1 MKKIYTF
8 IMLCSAA
15 FAVSCSK
22 DTTSEVKTE
31 TFTIQMTAPQTK
43 THMVSGKAVWTSGDN
58 VSVFSNN
65 GTSKNFTVE
74 TSGEASTSLKCT
86 DWVSGEI
93 PAWGVFCYKDNQWQT
108 YPVEQIADGKFKAL
122 VSSYQKVTSDN
133 SFSSK
138 SNLAVGKIVYNS
150 ESDGYSGQMM
160 NALGLVKIT
169 VPVAD
174 IVKIT
179 LEDANGTADI
189 AGEVVLDY
197 NDGEPVC
204 TVVSD
209 KGSKSIY
216 AERRS
221 GSNTIS
227 FTAGKSVYFCVLPNV
242 SFKPKF
248 TFMKVDGTTASVTGN
263 MEISV
268 NRSNFVDLGTPNLEF
283 IPEGYVKDVV
293 TLDFA
298 TWPFDEKILS
308 GTDQKLDENRVK
320 TYTYPA
326 NKKYTFDIARGET
339 GGTYNYN
346 STAGD
351 LRFANSNDGKEYI
364 QVNCPDNT
372 EIASITITTSNSAAM
387 PMTFAS
393 IDTKEVIYKGNVP
406 AKTPYNIDLRAS
418 EKAKSGCRICLTES
432 GKQYQIKKL
441 EVTYY
446 VKVQS
451 EQ

>member
-22 DTTSEVKTE
+22 DTASEFKTE

-93 PAWGVFCYKDNQWQT
+93 PAWGVFCYKDNQWQV

-122 VSSYQKVTSDN
+122 VSSYQRVTSDN

-174 IVKIT
+174 IAKIT

-204 TVVSD
+204 TVVPD

-242 SFKPKF
+242 SFRPKF
-248 TFMKVDGTTASVTGN
+248 TFEKSDGSTTSVTGN

-283 IPEGYVKDVV
+283 IPEGYVKDVA
-293 TLDFA
+293 TLDFSS
-298 TWPFDEKILS
+298 WPFVESIL
-308 GTDQKLDENRVK
+308 GATAQKQDGNRVT
-320 TYTYPA
+320 TYTYSA
-326 NKKYTFDIARGET
+326 NQEYTFDIARGESILSGKT
-339 GGTYNYN
+339 AVGTYSYN
-346 STAGD
+346 SSAGD

-364 QVNCPDNT
+364 QVNCTEDI
-372 EIASITITTSNSAAM
+372 EIASITITTSNS
-387 PMTFAS
+387 
-393 IDTKEVIYKGNVP
+393 GNVP
-406 AKTPYNIDLRAS
+406 MNRKHGNFRKPQQF
-418 EKAKSGCRICLTES
+418 C
-432 GKQYQIKKL
+432 
-441 EVTYY
+441 
-446 VKVQS
+446 
-451 EQ
+451 

>member
-22 DTTSEVKTE
+22 DTASEAKTE

-93 PAWGVFCYKDNQWQT
+93 PAWGVFCYKDNQWQV

-122 VSSYQKVTSDN
+122 VSSYQRVTSDN

-179 LEDANGTADI
+179 LEDANGTVDI
-189 AGEVVLDY
+189 AGEVELDY
-197 NDGEPVC
+197 NNGEPVC
-204 TVVSD
+204 TVVPD

-216 AERRS
+216 VERRS

-248 TFMKVDGTTASVTGN
+248 TFEKSDGSTTSVTGN

-283 IPEGYVKDVV
+283 IPKGYVKNVV
-293 TLDFA
+293 TLDFTTA
-298 TWPFDEKILS
+298 WPLTPACSNSTESARAYAYGDYSFGIKADIDASYFYSSKRLTFSNKNAGGAYIQFDAPSDGYIAKIAFTHNTAEKKYELSSIDEKEIVWS
-308 GTDQKLDENRVK
+308 GTF
-320 TYTYPA
+320 A
-326 NKKYTFDIARGET
+326 
-339 GGTYNYN
+339 GTSGTNN
-346 STAGD
+346 TKEID
-351 LRFANSNDGKEYI
+351 LTD
-364 QVNCPDNT
+364 
-372 EIASITITTSNSAAM
+372 TTS
-387 PMTFAS
+387 
-393 IDTKEVIYKGNVP
+393 
-406 AKTPYNIDLRAS
+406 AKNGCRLIMRT
-418 EKAKSGCRICLTES
+418 AKS
-432 GKQYQIKKL
+432 QYQITKL

-446 VKVQS
+446 VKEQS